1 MRAFCGN
8 TLFVVHGDRLDEST
22 VASISDALLMPI
34 CLGVFATFFLANGQN
49 RSFFFDFQSPRPFM
63 AVGPTHRPG
72 FGELGNVVGLEF
84 RAILGCRNGIFKNE
98 M

>member
-1 MRAFCGN
+1 MRAFCRN
-8 TLFVVHGDRLDEST
+8 TLFIVHGDQLDQST
-22 VASISDALLMPI
+22 VASISDRLLVLI
-34 CLGVFATFFLANGQN
+34 CLDVSATFFSQMAKIDH
-49 RSFFFDFQSPRPFM
+49 FFFDFLSPPPFM
-63 AVGPTHRPG
+63 AVGPTHGPG